1 MQNRVL
7 LSTIFVMWCFALDAY
22 AFINHSCDVS
32 KGWVT
37 LKSSQPD
44 TSRAIIDLKPETIQL
59 GQPFSFRLIIG
70 SSKLANAGQL
80 PPPDRVT
87 ATATMPAHKH
97 GMNYT
102 PTIAYTKGS
111 DHYDIQGFVF
121 HMPGIW
127 EISISAYWGD
137 NATHYTQSL
146 TIK

>member
-1 MQNRVL
+1 MKNRVL
-7 LSTIFVMWCFALDAY
+7 LSSIFVMWCFALDAY
-22 AFINHSCDVS
+22 AFINHSCDAS

-59 GQPFSFRLIIG
+59 GQPFSFKLIIG
-70 SSKLANAGQL
+70 SSKLANAGPL

-87 ATATMPAHKH
+87 VTATMPAQKH
-97 GMNYT
+97 GMNYS
-102 PTIAYTKGS
+102 PTVAHTKGS

-121 HMPGIW
+121 HMPSIW